1 MRKIFF
7 ALLPLVYLLTSCDDF
22 GKKVSIGKNEVYYK
36 GDGAT
41 EADAKKLG
49 DFLKKA
55 EYFNDSATK
64 SVQLT
69 KQNDAY
75 VVRLVVD
82 KDKIDLNDQTQK
94 NLFWIMQSE
103 ISEGAFGGAKT
114 KIILSDEKLK
124 DIQPIEDLRKVVVG
138 NLQMYL
144 RGNDVTEEQA
154 KKVASLINDQKY
166 FGDVEEA
173 ISLEKKN
180 GIYVL
185 NLVTKKEVYEQNKES
200 LLPIYKMIQWLTSEQ
215 VFNNAKTEVNLADSY
230 FVAFEPVGEFTQAQK
245 DYLVQQGQQNNPG
258 TDQTSGQEQTQTD
271 QVQPPSNN
279 NQ

>member
-7 ALLPLVYLLTSCDDF
+7 VLLPLVYLLTSCDDF

-215 VFNNAKTEVNLADSY
+215 VFNNAKTEVNLSDPY

-271 QVQPPSNN
+271 QVQLPSNN

>member
-7 ALLPLVYLLTSCDDF
+7 VLLPLVYLLTSCDDF

-41 EADAKKLG
+41 EPDAKKLG

-215 VFNNAKTEVNLADSY
+215 VFNNAKTEVNLSDPY